1 MKWFGKCVDYFFTG
15 MGFGAISYVCI
26 LTFLYPGIAP
36 TIRETTSVL
45 IISGFIGLVSM
56 IFETDLPMSIAI
68 IVHFVGTF
76 CLFVVMALINPRWVI
91 NISTIVVFVLI
102 YVIIWLICL
111 LEQKKTVN
119 RINDRIKKRNLKQK

>member
-26 LTFLYPGIAP
+26 LTFFNPGIAP
-36 TIRETTSVL
+36 TVKETISVL
-45 IISGFIGLVSM
+45 GISGVIGLLSM
-56 IFETDLPMSIAI
+56 IFKTDLPMTVDFI
-68 IVHFVGTF
+68 IHLIITFV
-76 CLFVVMALINPRWVI
+76 LFILMAVI
-91 NISTIVVFVLI
+91 NNWEVSVRSVILFVLI
-102 YVIIWLICL
+102 YVIIWFICL